1 MQSPKSKEDRT
12 MAIKKTIKDGIVHTY
27 SDAGLKIQRVDAK
40 FPVNNAYE
48 EVGKESCLPTR
59 KLDDD

>member
-1 MQSPKSKEDRT
+1 